1 MIQAF
6 YSSAVGAQ
14 QQMRHLD
21 VHANNISNVNTYGYK
36 AQTPAFQSL
45 MYGML
50 DGVEGSRLPVGSGS
64 LLALTGSDQSAGPL
78 EKTDRELDYAIVGD
92 GFFGLYDPASGEV
105 SFSRDGSFT
114 LAEFQVQID
123 EEEED
128 GAQQMSADDMI
139 PEEPT
144 VETRYFLSDGEGRQ
158 VLGTDG
164 YPIEVT
170 DPSADLP
177 VGVFAMQYQDGLE
190 RAGSSRFLMNG
201 KNGTIWLSD
210 AKLQRGF
217 LESSNVDLATALTG
231 IIEAQRSYSYAL
243 KMVTTADEVETTIN
257 NLTNG

>member
-21 VHANNISNVNTYGYK
+21 VHGNNISNVNTYGYK
-36 AQTPAFQSL
+36 AQVPAFQAL

-64 LLALTGSDQSAGPL
+64 MLSLTGSDTSSGPL
-78 EKTDRELDYAIVGD
+78 EQTDRELDYAIVGE
-92 GFFGLYDPASGEV
+92 GFFALYDPASGEI

-114 LAEFQVQID
+114 LSAFQVRT
-123 EEEED
+123 EEEA
-128 GAQQMSADDMI
+128 GVQQMSADDF

-144 VETRYFLSDGEGRQ
+144 VETRYYLSDGEGRQ

-177 VGVFAMQYQDGLE
+177 IGIFGIQYLDGLE
-190 RAGSSRFLMNG
+190 RVGSSRFVMNE
-201 KNGTIWLSD
+201 KNGAVWLSD
-210 AKLQRGF
+210 GKLQRGF

-231 IIEAQRSYSYAL
+231 VIEAQRSYSYAL

-257 NLTNG
+257 GLANG